1 MSARLKKKPCL
12 SNIPHSNANVFYEI
26 EIFPAALITSWKP
39 AHVALFHSGYVIV
52 TGIKSV
58 QEGHLVL
65 QHVLNMFE

>member
-1 MSARLKKKPCL
+1 MPMC
-12 SNIPHSNANVFYEI
+12 FCEI

-65 QHVLNMFE
+65 QHVLDMLE